1 MKTWYI
7 AGLVIVGLIVVAI
20 AYGMYSKDSAWGKK
34 LRGWWSGFAVLD
46 NTQVPKNKSSAIPG
60 GEKPNVERPAGPG
73 VTTDVMVI

>member
-20 AYGMYSKDSAWGKK
+20 AYGMYARDSAWGKK

-46 NTQVPKNKSSAIPG
+46 NRQVPKNQSSAIPG
-60 GEKPNVERPAGPG
+60 GVQANVERPAAPG
-73 VTTDVMVI
+73 LSIKDL